1 MQHFK
6 DVSGWAVLPCGIPWC
21 EMTELHSLSERAGL
35 QVLRGEED
43 PLELYD
49 GEDDDEDFV
58 LDWEE
63 LMGTSFDDPTAAG
76 GLKFISKLQWYILV

>member
-1 MQHFK
+1 M
-6 DVSGWAVLPCGIPWC
+6 
-21 EMTELHSLSERAGL
+21 L

-63 LMGTSFDDPTAAG
+63 LMGTSFDDPTATGAP
-76 GLKFISKLQWYILV
+76 ISN